1 VSGLL
6 VLVYA
11 VVGVA
16 VMIAIGWSFFV
27 RRHGESTL
35 PADGW
40 QRTDEI
46 FADPTTN
53 RRMRVWVDPVDGS
66 RHYVAES

>member
-1 VSGLL
+1 VSAVVLL
-6 VLVYA
+6 VYI

-16 VMIAIGWSFFV
+16 VVVAIIMSFFV

-40 QRTDEI
+40 LRTDEV
-46 FADPTTN
+46 FVDPTTD
-53 RRMRVWVDPVDGS
+53 RRMRVWIDPRDNS
-66 RHYVAES
+66 RHYVAEG